1 MTKKEM
7 EDLLVE
13 KYGYDRKELKDEKGN
28 RLNNSVL
35 EEMIAKEEAEGSA
48 EKEDSKDEASE
59 DNFSLDETIFE
70 ASHNLGDKDLVL
82 CMSGV
87 NGDLNFS
94 SPLSNFRVQTKD
106 FGQTMKIPY
115 GDLAYVHN
123 IAPDAF
129 EQGKIVILNKQV
141 QQEFGLEDVYKH
153 VITPKNVREVIKLEA
168 DELQDFLAQMP
179 KAMKVSLYNEARKM
193 YQQGKIDSIKTVKV
207 IEEEYNVSLE
217 DNAPINNE
225 VKQ

>member
-13 KYGYDRKELKDEKGN
+13 KYGYERKELKDDKGN
-28 RLNNSVL
+28 KLNNSVL
-35 EEMIAKEEAEGSA
+35 EEMIKKEEPKEESNDEEKV
-48 EKEDSKDEASE
+48 EKEE
-59 DNFSLDETIFE
+59 DVFSVDETIFE
-70 ASHNLGDKDLVL
+70 PNHDLKDKDLVL

-87 NGDLNFS
+87 SGDLNFS
-94 SPLSNFRVQTKD
+94 SPLSNYRTSTKS

-129 EQGKIVILNKQV
+129 EQGKIIILNKQI
-141 QQEFGLEDVYKH
+141 QAEFGLEDIYKN
-153 VITPKNVREVIKLEA
+153 VITPKNVRQVISMEA
-168 DELQDFLAQMP
+168 EELKKFISVMP
-179 KAMKVSLYNEARKM
+179 KSLKVSLYDEARKM

-207 IEEEYNVSLE
+207 IEDEYGVSLK
-217 DNAPINNE
+217 DNAPVAEAVI
-225 VKQ
+225 K

>member
-13 KYGYDRKELKDEKGN
+13 KYGYDRKELKDDKGN

-35 EEMIAKEEAEGSA
+35 EEMIAKEEANESSDKEGS
-48 EKEDSKDEASE
+48 KEESQDS
-59 DNFSLDETIFE
+59 FGLDETVFE
-70 ASHNLGDKDLVL
+70 ANHNLDDKDLVL

-141 QQEFGLEDVYKH
+141 QKEFGLEDIYKH
-153 VITPKNVREVIKLEA
+153 VITPKNVREVIKLDA
-168 DELQDFLAQMP
+168 DELKDFLAQMP

-207 IEEEYNVSLE
+207 IENEYNVSLE